1 MAEIVVAGEL
11 LAEFVAAERGQGFD
25 APGLFEGPFPSGA
38 PAIFAGRPRGSA
50 QALRM
55 RAASVATHSAMRS
68 SRGSNAMV
76 STSRASVASRARP
89 APRSSRIATT
99 ARATSCSRCPPVR
112 PRAST
117 IPMSIPR
124 CSTAAA
130 IST

>member
-38 PAIFAGRPRGSA
+38 PAIFADPG
-50 QALRM
+50 
-55 RAASVATHSAMRS
+55 ASVATHSAMRS

-99 ARATSCSRCPPVR
+99 ARAASCSRCPPVR